1 MIKLF
6 AFILLMLPFASLA
19 QRDFLVVIEGS
30 TTNLLDQKPVFGVNV
45 DFMQQDAVLT
55 KVLSNESGQYYIS
68 AKITQGQPIQLRLSK
83 GGYLTKYILID
94 LTTFQGQTQKPTG
107 FTLSR
112 NLDAALY
119 LLKPDVDL
127 SFAKNTPTDKYVW
140 SPSAQRLEHISL
152 VKSEADT
159 KALEAYQAAV
169 HLKNKNRLLQEADK
183 QMAIQKPEQ
192 AIVYLD
198 SILVIIPNDP
208 LALQK
213 KQLIQKAQEQERLAA
228 EQKAKQAELLE
239 EARQAISTQ
248 DLALAERKLKE
259 ASALRPGN
267 AAVEQE
273 LAVVT
278 KARIEAEQNQAKS
291 VAFQKTMQA
300 AATLMTAKRYD
311 EAATK
316 YNEPLQIQPA
326 QKDQVDA
333 ELRKIKY

>member
-1 MIKLF
+1 MAMIKLF
-6 AFILLMLPFASLA
+6 AFLLLMLPFASLA

-30 TTNLLDQKPVFGVNV
+30 TTNLLDAKPVFGVNV
-45 DFMQQDAVLT
+45 DLMQQDAVLT

-94 LTTFQGQTQKPTG
+94 LTTFQGQTQKPSG

-140 SPSAQRLEHISL
+140 STTSLRLEHIAL
-152 VKSEADT
+152 IRTDADS
-159 KALEAYQAAV
+159 KALEAYQYAKDQKTRA
-169 HLKNKNRLLQEADK
+169 RLLQEADK
-183 QMAIQKPEQ
+183 QMAIQKQEQ

-198 SILVIIPNDP
+198 SILLIIPNDA

-213 KQLIQKAQEQERLAA
+213 KQVIQKAQQEERLAA
-228 EQKAKQAELLE
+228 EQKAKQTELLE

-259 ASALRPGN
+259 ASHC
-267 AAVEQE
+267 
-273 LAVVT
+273 
-278 KARIEAEQNQAKS
+278 AR
-291 VAFQKTMQA
+291 VM
-300 AATLMTAKRYD
+300 L
-311 EAATK
+311 
-316 YNEPLQIQPA
+316 PLS
-326 QKDQVDA
+326 KN
-333 ELRKIKY
+333 